1 MSDLVAVGILN
12 TMTLVLWLRI
22 KAKGSSWERSS
33 FCTFLRGLIVLGAQ
47 LGRLRA
53 TWVDAITVR
62 PEDDIRTQGVED
74 GMVTPGA
81 SEDPYQSVD
90 WTALVPTSTK
100 STVTRIEDLPT
111 SESTVHAQEESQ
123 STTASNMATSHS
135 MDGLATGTLIGI
147 TVGVLL
153 AIGFIGGIIIVV
165 VRKMSGSGVIS
176 GDDGLATGTLI
187 GITVGVL
194 LAIGFIGGIII
205 VVVRKMSGR
214 SHVGRLRPSLS
225 ILWVLSE
232 LRFLS
237 PVDWFTLCFQD

>member
-1 MSDLVAVGILN
+1 MSPGLRPPYRGTLPPSSGEINADSTPKVPSCEVCSFGCCGEGSLGTPPALGLLLPAFQPPLSRSAKQGPVAADFSSRPSTETSCSKESELTEKMWKVPVLL
-12 TMTLVLWLRI
+12 LVLGRASLW
-22 KAKGSSWERSS
+22 
-33 FCTFLRGLIVLGAQ
+33 FLAEG
-47 LGRLRA
+47 
-53 TWVDAITVR
+53 AITVR

-135 MDGLATGTLIGI
+135 MGDTQTTIEKDGLATGTLIGI

-153 AIGFIGGIIIVV
+153 AIGFV
-165 VRKMSGSGVIS
+165 
-176 GDDGLATGTLI
+176 
-187 GITVGVL
+187 
-194 LAIGFIGGIII
+194 GGIII

-214 SHVGRLRPSLS
+214 Y
-225 ILWVLSE
+225 
-232 LRFLS
+232 S
-237 PVDWFTLCFQD
+237 P

>member
-1 MSDLVAVGILN
+1 MWKVPVLL
-12 TMTLVLWLRI
+12 LVLGRASLW
-22 KAKGSSWERSS
+22 
-33 FCTFLRGLIVLGAQ
+33 FLAEG
-47 LGRLRA
+47 
-53 TWVDAITVR
+53 AITVR
-62 PEDDIRTQGVED
+62 PEDDIRTQGMED
-74 GMVTPGA
+74 GMGTPGA

-135 MDGLATGTLIGI
+135 M
-147 TVGVLL
+147 
-153 AIGFIGGIIIVV
+153 
-165 VRKMSGSGVIS
+165 
-176 GDDGLATGTLI
+176 GDTQTTIEKDGLATGTLI

-214 SHVGRLRPSLS
+214 Y
-225 ILWVLSE
+225 
-232 LRFLS
+232 S
-237 PVDWFTLCFQD
+237 P